1 MPYKSLKKFK
11 LEQGQSQMSSF
22 VKCFKALKNFLSQE
36 TSLHLDCCSWSEKNQ
51 FVLVLVNN
59 AQWMESICWP
69 G

>member
-36 TSLHLDCCSWSEKNQ
+36 TSLHLDCCS
-51 FVLVLVNN
+51 
-59 AQWMESICWP
+59 
-69 G
+69 